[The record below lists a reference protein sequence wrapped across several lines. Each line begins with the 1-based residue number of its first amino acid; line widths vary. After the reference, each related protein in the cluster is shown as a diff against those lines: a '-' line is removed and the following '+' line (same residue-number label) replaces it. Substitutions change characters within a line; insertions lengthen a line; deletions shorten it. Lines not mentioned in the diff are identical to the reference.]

1 MSYSG
6 IYIYKKNILNGI
18 ALIHTI
24 FGRDIFIFT
33 KMYKVIHYDPLFV
46 PLYNNFHK
54 CMTFNITSLPSVASK
69 HTRTTQQTNNEKLMQ
84 ASNHCN
90 KTIKDFFFKFKD
102 HLLFNCLKR
111 FFKSQP
117 FIDYIKN
124 TQDIS
129 QFYIDLLKFIPYLFL
144 HLNTFMPKIKLKKG
158 KSTLPCGFL
167 IKIILN
173 VFYLWHVK
181 CI

>member
-6 IYIYKKNILNGI
+6 IYIYILIGI

-69 HTRTTQQTNNEKLMQ
+69 HTRTTQQTNNENSMLTT
-84 ASNHCN
+84 NHCN
-90 KTIKDFFFKFKD
+90 KAIKDFFLIHGSFVVQ
-102 HLLFNCLKR
+102 LSYG
-111 FFKSQP
+111 FFRSQP
-117 FIDYIKN
+117 FIDYIRD
-124 TQDIS
+124 TPDIS
-129 QFYIDLLKFIPYLFL
+129 QFYINLWKFIPYLFCIL
-144 HLNTFMPKIKLKKG
+144 TRLCPKFNLKKVRV
-158 KSTLPCGFL
+158 
-167 IKIILN
+167 ILD
-173 VFYLWHVK
+173 
-181 CI
+181 

>member
-6 IYIYKKNILNGI
+6 IYIYKTNILIGI

-69 HTRTTQQTNNEKLMQ
+69 HTRTTQQTNNENSMLTT
-84 ASNHCN
+84 NHCN
-90 KTIKDFFFKFKD
+90 KAIKDFFFNSQIICCSIV
-102 HLLFNCLKR
+102 LWV
-111 FFKSQP
+111 FFFRSQP
-117 FIDYIKN
+117 FIDYIREHQ
-124 TQDIS
+124 T
-129 QFYIDLLKFIPYLFL
+129 FL
-144 HLNTFMPKIKLKKG
+144 NSI
-158 KSTLPCGFL
+158 
-167 IKIILN
+167 
-173 VFYLWHVK
+173 
-181 CI
+181 